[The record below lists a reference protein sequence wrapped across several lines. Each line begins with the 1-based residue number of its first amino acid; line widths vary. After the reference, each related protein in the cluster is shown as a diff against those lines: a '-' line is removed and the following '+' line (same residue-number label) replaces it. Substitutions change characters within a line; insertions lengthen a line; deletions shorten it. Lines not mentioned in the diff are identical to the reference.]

1 MPYRNPHLKNSLLP
15 TLDQIRKYVA
25 EANNDN
31 PKFRDVRKLM
41 SFLQRLPQAD
51 QRFMGLIQTRKL
63 AVLGF
68 PYRIKFP
75 EDVPVNEAEKKKLAE
90 IRERF
95 RASKIRKAQATLMNG
110 IIFGMAAARLTWD
123 WHPVYK
129 NYVKAITHLDLTDL
143 DYNLEDSMLLDEIE
157 TNSTTNAA
165 TRKPL
170 DTDIHLFIRHN
181 PLEGIA
187 NDFPGSIARTNM
199 IYVLLK
205 YWDKFNWAQA
215 NEKFS
220 DALIVALYDG
230 KAKNEDIEKVKT
242 GLQELGTDGKAAFSN
257 DIEIKFLEAV
267 RNGIADMHEKF
278 INDVDKNMSISVLG
292 QDLTTASQKAGS
304 FAQAKVQ
311 NYVREDYLFAD
322 ILELDSVMTDQ
333 YLKKDYQLNYGEPR
347 DAYPVYETV
356 VEEAVDYESN
366 ARIISELKATKIPL
380 KQDEVYEKTGFTKP
394 EVNDEVF

>member
-1 MPYRNPHLKNSLLP
+1 MPYKNPHLKNNMLP
-15 TLDQIRKYVA
+15 TLDQVRKYVA
-25 EANNDN
+25 EANNEEV
-31 PKFRDVRKLM
+31 KYRDVRKLM

-75 EDVPVNEAEKKKLAE
+75 DDVPIPESEKKKLAE

-95 RASKIRKAQATLMNG
+95 RFSKIRKAQSTLMNG

-123 WHPVYK
+123 WNSIYK
-129 NYVKAITHLDLTDL
+129 NYVRSITHLDLTDL
-143 DYNLEDSMLLDEIE
+143 DYNLDDSMLIDELE
-157 TNSTTNAA
+157 TNSTTNSF

-187 NDFPGSIARTNM
+187 NDFPGAIARTNM

-220 DALIVALYDG
+220 DALIVALYNN
-230 KAKNEDIEKVKT
+230 KAKDEDVEKVKE
-242 GLQELGTDGKAAFSN
+242 GLRELGTDGKAAFSN

-292 QDLTTASQKAGS
+292 QDLTTASQKTGS

-322 ILELDSVMTDQ
+322 IMELDSVMSDQ
-333 YLKKDYQLNYGEPR
+333 YIRKDYELNYGEPR
-347 DAYPVYETV
+347 DAYPIYETV
-356 VEEAVDYESN
+356 IDEAIDYESN
-366 ARIISELKATKIPL
+366 ARIVAELKAAKIPMR
-380 KQDEVYEKTGFTKP
+380 KEDVHEKTGFAMP
-394 EVNDEVF
+394 EEGDEIY